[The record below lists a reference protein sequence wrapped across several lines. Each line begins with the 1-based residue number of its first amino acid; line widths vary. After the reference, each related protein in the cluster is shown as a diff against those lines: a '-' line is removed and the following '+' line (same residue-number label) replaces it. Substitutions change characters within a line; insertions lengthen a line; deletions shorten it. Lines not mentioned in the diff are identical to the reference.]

1 MGAIDD
7 FVGREARVSLEVR
20 RFGRGDREMVGMLV
34 QPAAGTARRPAFLL
48 CRPIG
53 QEATRSASMYRVI
66 AERLARQGTPVLVFD
81 YHGTGDSP
89 GEESDQAFDGWIAD
103 IEMAHELLCAQTS
116 GGRVHWFAMSIAAN
130 LALRAAARVSTPPA
144 QLLLWE
150 PAFDGPG
157 YLAALFA
164 SHRRELVHEYHLP
177 WAHLLREGRVTEP
190 AAPGDVLGFQHG
202 EMLTR
207 DLQGWRGLP
216 LSAALRRG
224 TAISCGL
231 HAEDEPR
238 VRELRGGAAVTV
250 RPLAERTQW
259 MLSQAMGTALV
270 PPEVLPALN
279 GTYVT

>member
-7 FVGREARVSLEVR
+7 FVGREARVTLEVR
-20 RFGRGDREMVGMLV
+20 RFGRGDREMVGILV
-34 QPAAGTARRPAFLL
+34 KPAGGAVRRPAFLL

-53 QEATRSASMYRVI
+53 QEATRAASMYRVI

-89 GEESDQAFDGWIAD
+89 GEECEQGFEGWITD
-103 IEMAHELLCAQTS
+103 IEMAHELLGAES
-116 GGRVHWFAMSIAAN
+116 AGGSVHWFAMSVAAN

-144 QLLLWE
+144 HLLLWE

-157 YLAALFA
+157 YLAALLA
-164 SHRRELVHEYHLP
+164 AHRRELVHEYHLP
-177 WAHLLREGRVTEP
+177 WAHLLRQGRVTEP
-190 AAPGDVLGFQHG
+190 AAPGDVLGFHYG
-202 EMLTR
+202 EALTR
-207 DLQGWRGLP
+207 DLQEWRTLP

-224 TAISCGL
+224 TGISCGL

-238 VRELRGGAAVTV
+238 LRELRGGASAIV
-250 RPLAERTQW
+250 RPLAERTHW

-270 PPEVLPALN
+270 PQEVLPALN
-279 GTYVT
+279 GTYAS